1 MSTHLTDNEWK
12 ILEALWA
19 NGPMTL
25 GPLLEALGTGWR
37 STTLH
42 TYLTRMT
49 AKGLVRAD
57 GASPRRYAAALAGRT
72 GPARSGR
79 SWWTGSMPVPPGS
92 WWRPSSGRGP
102 SPGRNGRPCGSCW
115 TIWRCKR

>member
-57 GASPRRYAAALAGRT
+57 GESPRRYAAALGREDWTSQQRQELVDRLYAGSAGELVAAFVREGALT
-72 GPARSGR
+72 GEERAALRQLLDD
-79 SWWTGSMPVPPGS
+79 MEV
-92 WWRPSSGRGP
+92 
-102 SPGRNGRPCGSCW
+102 
-115 TIWRCKR
+115 